1 MVQDAIDKLKELKLE
16 LNNLNRSFTTTKE
29 VKIDISKI
37 KKELTEE
44 LKRELQGRTSY
55 GLGI

>member
-1 MVQDAIDKLKELKLE
+1 MADIIEELKQLRKE
-16 LNNLNRSFTTTKE
+16 FEGLNRTFTTTQV
-29 VKIDISKI
+29 VKIDITQI